1 MPTRGVMF
9 CLPCSKFIRSVVIVL
24 CLAAAVSGTAQADTI
39 LPTVTT
45 NITLVENTNE
55 LLDTA
60 IVTQKMDNGAFA
72 GGPAAIG
79 ADMIHFTFPF
89 AMTLD
94 PRFGANNFGPAVTL
108 QNVLFAAFDTT
119 NKGLH
124 PQALDGGDPIS
135 YAANGGIPIGAFSS
149 DKGTD
154 DDGIE
159 TETANLSTTISHQ
172 LTQNSFLRQTYVTNY
187 TVISPAEHGKPG
199 EIPEP
204 GDWMYSVAGLVGFS
218 LIRYKS
224 KRG

>member
-1 MPTRGVMF
+1 MSDLF
-9 CLPCSKFIRSVVIVL
+9 CSKFIFPVVMVL
-24 CLAAAVSGTAQADTI
+24 CVAAGVSRIARADVILA
-39 LPTVTT
+39 TVTT
-45 NITLVENTNE
+45 NITIVENTNE

-60 IVTQKMDNGAFA
+60 VVTQKIDNGAFG
-72 GGPAAIG
+72 GGPAAIN
-79 ADMIHFTFPF
+79 ADKIHFTFPF

-108 QNVLFAAFDTT
+108 QDVLFVAFDTT
-119 NKGLH
+119 ATGKH

-159 TETANLSTTISHQ
+159 TESATLRTTISHQ
-172 LTQNSFLRQTYVTNY
+172 ITQNSFLRQTYVTNY

-204 GDWMYSVAGLVGFS
+204 AAWMYSVAGLVGVGF
-218 LIRYKS
+218 IRYKS
-224 KRG
+224 NCR